1 VAADCLGVSNRVG
14 ALKPGY
20 EADLVVIER
29 SPLRDIGYVRDVL
42 VVINNG
48 RIAVNRLEIEPR
60 S

>member
-1 VAADCLGVSNRVG
+1 
-14 ALKPGY
+14 
-20 EADLVVIER
+20 VIER
-29 SPLRDIGYVRDVL
+29 SPLREIGYVRDVL